1 MRQGALC
8 KGCNKNSNQFLPN
21 KERDIDPLTL
31 LAMANGCVA
40 AIRKGCELYKEVKGT
55 VAQAQKTVKEVQAIA
70 EEVGGFFGFFKKK
83 KPKPTEP
90 VVAPKPKKAEAEVWD
105 EGRVVA
111 DLAANLSQFFKVQ
124 QQLADHIR
132 EEEEKSKTVY
142 DPNQNI
148 MESALNRE
156 LAKTQFEKLAKEI
169 REIMVYQSPPELGN
183 LYTRVN
189 AMRVQII
196 EEQEEARLAQEKRQR
211 EAEWQRRKVISAIQD
226 KAIYG
231 VACLVFVLYLALFF
245 SLLVMDRKVRWG
257 F

>member
-1 MRQGALC
+1 
-8 KGCNKNSNQFLPN
+8 
-21 KERDIDPLTL
+21 
-31 LAMANGCVA
+31 MANGCVA
-40 AIRKGCELYKEVKGT
+40 AIRKGCELYKDVKGT
-55 VAQAQKTVKEVQAIA
+55 ISAAQKTAKEVTAIA

-83 KPKPTEP
+83 PKPVE
-90 VVAPKPKKAEAEVWD
+90 APKPKKAEPEVWD
-105 EGRVVA
+105 ENRVVA
-111 DLAANLSQFFKVQ
+111 DLAANLSQFFKIQ

-132 EEEEKSKTVY
+132 EEEEKSRSVY

-156 LAKTQFEKLAKEI
+156 LAKTQFEKLSKEI
-169 REIMVYQSPPELGN
+169 REIMVYQSPKELGN

-189 AMRVQII
+189 QMRVQII
-196 EEQEEARLAQEKRQR
+196 EEQEQARLAQEKRIR
-211 EAEWQRRKVISAIQD
+211 EAEWKRRKMISAIQD

-231 VACLVFVLYLALFF
+231 VVCLIFMLYLTLFF

>member
-1 MRQGALC
+1 
-8 KGCNKNSNQFLPN
+8 
-21 KERDIDPLTL
+21 
-31 LAMANGCVA
+31 MANGCVA
-40 AIRKGCELYKEVKGT
+40 AIRKGCELYKDVKGT
-55 VAQAQKTVKEVQAIA
+55 ISAAQKTAKEVTAIA

-83 KPKPTEP
+83 PTDKPVE
-90 VVAPKPKKAEAEVWD
+90 APKPKKAEPEIWD
-105 EGRVVA
+105 ENKVVA
-111 DLAANLSQFFKVQ
+111 DLAANLGQFFKIQ

-132 EEEEKSKTVY
+132 EEEEKSKNVY

-156 LAKTQFEKLAKEI
+156 LAKTQFEKLSKEI

-189 AMRVQII
+189 QMRVQII
-196 EEQEEARLAQEKRQR
+196 AEQEQARLAQEKRIR
-211 EAEWQRRKVISAIQD
+211 EAEWKRRKVISAIQD

-231 VACLVFVLYLALFF
+231 AICLIFLLYLTLFF

>member
-1 MRQGALC
+1 
-8 KGCNKNSNQFLPN
+8 
-21 KERDIDPLTL
+21 
-31 LAMANGCVA
+31 MANGCVA
-40 AIRKGCELYKEVKGT
+40 AIRKGCELYKDVKGT
-55 VAQAQKTVKEVQAIA
+55 ISAAQKTAKEVTAIA

-83 KPKPTEP
+83 PKSTAKPVE
-90 VVAPKPKKAEAEVWD
+90 APKPKKADPEVWD
-105 EGRVVA
+105 EGKVVA
-111 DLAANLSQFFKVQ
+111 DLAANLGQFFKIQ

-132 EEEEKSKTVY
+132 EEEEKSKNVY

-156 LAKTQFEKLAKEI
+156 LAKTQFEKLSKEI

-189 AMRVQII
+189 QMRVQII
-196 EEQEEARLAQEKRQR
+196 EEQEQARLAQEKRIR

-231 VACLVFVLYLALFF
+231 VACLIFMLYLVLFF

>member
-1 MRQGALC
+1 
-8 KGCNKNSNQFLPN
+8 
-21 KERDIDPLTL
+21 
-31 LAMANGCVA
+31 MANGCVA
-40 AIRKGCELYKEVKGT
+40 AIRKGCELYKDVKGT
-55 VAQAQKTVKEVQAIA
+55 ISAAQKTAKEVTAIA

-83 KPKPTEP
+83 PKPTDKP
-90 VVAPKPKKAEAEVWD
+90 VAAPKPKKAEPEVWD
-105 EGRVVA
+105 EGKVIA
-111 DLAANLSQFFKVQ
+111 DLAANLGQFFKIQ

-132 EEEEKSKTVY
+132 EEEEKSKNVY

-156 LAKTQFEKLAKEI
+156 LAKTQFEKLSKEI
-169 REIMVYQSPPELGN
+169 REIMVYQSPKELGN

-189 AMRVQII
+189 QMRVQII
-196 EEQEEARLAQEKRQR
+196 EEQEQARLAQEKRIR

-231 VACLVFVLYLALFF
+231 VVCLIFMLYLALFF
-245 SLLVMDRKVRWG
+245 SLLVMDRKIRWG

>member
-1 MRQGALC
+1 M
-8 KGCNKNSNQFLPN
+8 
-21 KERDIDPLTL
+21 DPLTL

-55 VAQAQKTVKEVQAIA
+55 VASAQKAAKEVQAIA

-83 KPKPTEP
+83 PKPTAA
-90 VVAPKPKKAEAEVWD
+90 VAPKPKKAEPQVWD
-105 EGRVVA
+105 ENAVVA

-196 EEQEEARLAQEKRQR
+196 EEQEEARLAQEQRQR
-211 EAEWQRRKVISAIQD
+211 EAAWQRRRVISAIQD
-226 KAIYG
+226 KAIYAA
-231 VACLVFVLYLALFF
+231 VCIVFLLYLALFF

>member
-1 MRQGALC
+1 
-8 KGCNKNSNQFLPN
+8 
-21 KERDIDPLTL
+21 
-31 LAMANGCVA
+31 MANGCVA
-40 AIRKGCELYKEVKGT
+40 AIRKGCELYKDVKGT
-55 VAQAQKTVKEVQAIA
+55 ISAAQKTAKEVTAIA

-83 KPKPTEP
+83 PKPTATA
-90 VVAPKPKKAEAEVWD
+90 APKPKKAEPEVWD
-105 EGRVVA
+105 EGKVVA
-111 DLAANLSQFFKVQ
+111 DLAANLGQFFKIQ

-132 EEEEKSKTVY
+132 EEEEKSKNVY

-156 LAKTQFEKLAKEI
+156 LAKTQFEKLSKEI

-189 AMRVQII
+189 QMRVQII
-196 EEQEEARLAQEKRQR
+196 DEQEQARLAQEKRIR

-231 VACLVFVLYLALFF
+231 VACLIFMLYLVLFF

>member
-1 MRQGALC
+1 
-8 KGCNKNSNQFLPN
+8 
-21 KERDIDPLTL
+21 
-31 LAMANGCVA
+31 MANGCVA
-40 AIRKGCELYKEVKGT
+40 AIRKGCELYKDVKGT
-55 VAQAQKTVKEVQAIA
+55 ISAAQKTAKEVTAIA

-83 KPKPTEP
+83 KKPTDKP
-90 VVAPKPKKAEAEVWD
+90 VEAPKPKKAEPEIWD
-105 EGRVVA
+105 ENKVVA
-111 DLAANLSQFFKVQ
+111 DLAANLGQFFKIQ

-132 EEEEKSKTVY
+132 EEEEKSKNVY

-156 LAKTQFEKLAKEI
+156 LAKTQFEKLSKEI
-169 REIMVYQSPPELGN
+169 REIMVYQSPKELGN

-189 AMRVQII
+189 QMRVQII
-196 EEQEEARLAQEKRQR
+196 EEQEQARLAQEKRIR

-231 VACLVFVLYLALFF
+231 VACLIFLLYLVLFF
-245 SLLVMDRKVRWG
+245 TLLVMDRKVRWG

>member
-1 MRQGALC
+1 M
-8 KGCNKNSNQFLPN
+8 
-21 KERDIDPLTL
+21 T
-31 LAMANGCVA
+31 NGCVA
-40 AIRKGCELYKEVKGT
+40 AIRKGCELYKDVKGT
-55 VAQAQKTVKEVQAIA
+55 ISAAQKTAKEVTAIA

-83 KPKPTEP
+83 KKPTDKP
-90 VVAPKPKKAEAEVWD
+90 VEAPKPKKAEPEIWD
-105 EGRVVA
+105 ENKVVA
-111 DLAANLSQFFKVQ
+111 DLAANLGQFFKIQ

-132 EEEEKSKTVY
+132 EEEEKSKNVY

-156 LAKTQFEKLAKEI
+156 LAKTQFEKLSKEI
-169 REIMVYQSPPELGN
+169 REIMVYQSPKELGN

-189 AMRVQII
+189 QMRVQII
-196 EEQEEARLAQEKRQR
+196 EEQEQARLAQEKRIR
-211 EAEWQRRKVISAIQD
+211 EAEWKRRKMISAIQD

-231 VACLVFVLYLALFF
+231 VVCLIFMLYLTLFF

>member
-1 MRQGALC
+1 M
-8 KGCNKNSNQFLPN
+8 
-21 KERDIDPLTL
+21 DPLTL

-55 VAQAQKTVKEVQAIA
+55 VASAQKTAKEVQAIA
-70 EEVGGFFGFFKKK
+70 KEVGGFFGFFKKK
-83 KPKPTEP
+83 PKPAEI
-90 VVAPKPKKAEAEVWD
+90 VAPKAKKAEPEVWD

-196 EEQEEARLAQEKRQR
+196 EEQEEARLAQEQRQR
-211 EAEWQRRKVISAIQD
+211 EAAWQRRRVISAVQD
-226 KAIYG
+226 KAIYIG
-231 VACLVFVLYLALFF
+231 ACIAILLYLALFF

>member
-1 MRQGALC
+1 
-8 KGCNKNSNQFLPN
+8 
-21 KERDIDPLTL
+21 
-31 LAMANGCVA
+31 MANGCVA
-40 AIRKGCELYKEVKGT
+40 AIRKGCELYKDVKGT
-55 VAQAQKTVKEVQAIA
+55 IAAAQKTAKEVTAIA

-83 KPKPTEP
+83 KPTVKP
-90 VVAPKPKKAEAEVWD
+90 VDAPKPKKAEPEIWD
-105 EGRVVA
+105 ENKVVA
-111 DLAANLSQFFKVQ
+111 DLAANLGQFFKIQ

-132 EEEEKSKTVY
+132 EEEEKSKNVY

-156 LAKTQFEKLAKEI
+156 LAKTQFEKLSKEI

-189 AMRVQII
+189 QMRVQII
-196 EEQEEARLAQEKRQR
+196 EEQEQARLAQEKRIR
-211 EAEWQRRKVISAIQD
+211 EAEWKRRKMISAIQD

-231 VACLVFVLYLALFF
+231 VVCLIFMLYLTLFF

>member
-1 MRQGALC
+1 
-8 KGCNKNSNQFLPN
+8 
-21 KERDIDPLTL
+21 
-31 LAMANGCVA
+31 MANGCVA
-40 AIRKGCELYKEVKGT
+40 AIRKGCELYKDVKGT
-55 VAQAQKTVKEVQAIA
+55 ISAAQKTAKEVTAIA

-83 KPKPTEP
+83 KKSTDKPVE
-90 VVAPKPKKAEAEVWD
+90 APKPKKAEPEVWD
-105 EGRVVA
+105 ENKVVA
-111 DLAANLSQFFKVQ
+111 DLAANLGQFFKIQ

-132 EEEEKSKTVY
+132 EEEEKSKNVY

-156 LAKTQFEKLAKEI
+156 LAKTQFEKLSKEI
-169 REIMVYQSPPELGN
+169 REIMVYQSPKELGN

-189 AMRVQII
+189 QMRVQII
-196 EEQEEARLAQEKRQR
+196 EEQEQARLAQEKRIR

-231 VACLVFVLYLALFF
+231 VVCLIFMLYLALFF
-245 SLLVMDRKVRWG
+245 TLLVMDRKVRWG

>member
-1 MRQGALC
+1 
-8 KGCNKNSNQFLPN
+8 
-21 KERDIDPLTL
+21 
-31 LAMANGCVA
+31 MANGCVA
-40 AIRKGCELYKEVKGT
+40 AIRKGCELYKDVKGT
-55 VAQAQKTVKEVQAIA
+55 IAAAQKTAKEVTAIA

-83 KPKPTEP
+83 KKPTATP
-90 VVAPKPKKAEAEVWD
+90 VAAPKPKKAEPEVWD
-105 EGRVVA
+105 EGKVVA
-111 DLAANLSQFFKVQ
+111 DLAANLGQFFKIQ

-132 EEEEKSKTVY
+132 EEEEKSKNVY
-142 DPNQNI
+142 DPDQNI

-156 LAKTQFEKLAKEI
+156 LAKTQFEKLSKEI

-189 AMRVQII
+189 QMRVQII
-196 EEQEEARLAQEKRQR
+196 EEQEQARLAQEKRIR

-231 VACLVFVLYLALFF
+231 VACLVFLLYLVLFF
-245 SLLVMDRKVRWG
+245 TLLVMDRKVRWG

>member
-1 MRQGALC
+1 
-8 KGCNKNSNQFLPN
+8 
-21 KERDIDPLTL
+21 
-31 LAMANGCVA
+31 MANGCVA
-40 AIRKGCELYKEVKGT
+40 AIRKGCELYKDVKGT
-55 VAQAQKTVKEVQAIA
+55 ISAAQKTAKEVTAIA

-83 KPKPTEP
+83 KPTPIE
-90 VVAPKPKKAEAEVWD
+90 APKPKKAEPEVWD
-105 EGRVVA
+105 ENKVVA
-111 DLAANLSQFFKVQ
+111 DLAANLSQFFKIQ

-132 EEEEKSKTVY
+132 EEEEKSRSVY

-156 LAKTQFEKLAKEI
+156 LAKTQFEKLSKEI

-189 AMRVQII
+189 QMRVQII
-196 EEQEEARLAQEKRQR
+196 DEQEQARLAQEKRIR
-211 EAEWQRRKVISAIQD
+211 EAEWKRRKVISAIQD

-231 VACLVFVLYLALFF
+231 AVCLIFMLYLTLFF

>member
-1 MRQGALC
+1 
-8 KGCNKNSNQFLPN
+8 
-21 KERDIDPLTL
+21 
-31 LAMANGCVA
+31 MANGCVA

-55 VAQAQKTVKEVQAIA
+55 VASAQKTAKEVQAIA
-70 EEVGGFFGFFKKK
+70 KEVGGFFGFFKKK
-83 KPKPTEP
+83 PKPAEI
-90 VVAPKPKKAEAEVWD
+90 VAPKAKKAEPEVWD

-196 EEQEEARLAQEKRQR
+196 EEQEEARLAQEQRQR
-211 EAEWQRRKVISAIQD
+211 EAAWQRRRVISAVQD
-226 KAIYG
+226 KAIYIG
-231 VACLVFVLYLALFF
+231 ACIAILLYLALFF

>member
-1 MRQGALC
+1 
-8 KGCNKNSNQFLPN
+8 
-21 KERDIDPLTL
+21 
-31 LAMANGCVA
+31 MANGCVA
-40 AIRKGCELYKEVKGT
+40 AIRKGCELYKDVKGT
-55 VAQAQKTVKEVQAIA
+55 ISAAQKTAKEVTAIA

-83 KPKPTEP
+83 KNPTDKP
-90 VVAPKPKKAEAEVWD
+90 VDAPKPKKAEPEVWD
-105 EGRVVA
+105 ENRVVA
-111 DLAANLSQFFKVQ
+111 DLAANLSQFFKIQ

-132 EEEEKSKTVY
+132 EEEEKSRSVY

-156 LAKTQFEKLAKEI
+156 LAKTQFEKLSKEI
-169 REIMVYQSPPELGN
+169 REIMVYQSPKELGN

-189 AMRVQII
+189 QMRVQII
-196 EEQEEARLAQEKRQR
+196 EEQEQARLAQEKRIR
-211 EAEWQRRKVISAIQD
+211 ETEWKRRKMISAIQD

-231 VACLVFVLYLALFF
+231 VVCLIFMLYLILFF

>member
-1 MRQGALC
+1 
-8 KGCNKNSNQFLPN
+8 
-21 KERDIDPLTL
+21 
-31 LAMANGCVA
+31 MANGCVA
-40 AIRKGCELYKEVKGT
+40 AIRKGCELYKDVKGT
-55 VAQAQKTVKEVQAIA
+55 ISAAQKTAKEVTAIA

-83 KPKPTEP
+83 PKPTATP
-90 VVAPKPKKAEAEVWD
+90 VATPKPKKAEPEVWD
-105 EGRVVA
+105 ENKVVA
-111 DLAANLSQFFKVQ
+111 DLAANLGQFFKIQ

-132 EEEEKSKTVY
+132 EEEEKSKNVY

-156 LAKTQFEKLAKEI
+156 LAKTQFEKLSKEI
-169 REIMVYQSPPELGN
+169 REIMVYQSPKELGN

-189 AMRVQII
+189 QMRVQII
-196 EEQEEARLAQEKRQR
+196 EEQEQARLAQEKRIR

-231 VACLVFVLYLALFF
+231 VVCLIFMLYLALFF
-245 SLLVMDRKVRWG
+245 SLLVMDRKIRWG

>member
-1 MRQGALC
+1 
-8 KGCNKNSNQFLPN
+8 
-21 KERDIDPLTL
+21 
-31 LAMANGCVA
+31 MANGCVA

-55 VAQAQKTVKEVQAIA
+55 VAEAKKTAKEVQAIA
-70 EEVGGFFGFFKKK
+70 KEVGGFFGWFKKK
-83 KPKPTEP
+83 ETSPTAP
-90 VVAPKPKKAEAEVWD
+90 VTQAKPKKSEAEVWD

-111 DLAANLSQFFKVQ
+111 DLAANLGQFFKVQ

-142 DPNQNI
+142 DPSQNI

-189 AMRVQII
+189 KMRVQII
-196 EEQEEARLAQEKRQR
+196 EEQEQARLAQEQKQR
-211 EAEWQRRKVISAIQD
+211 EVEWQRRKVISAIQD
-226 KAIYG
+226 KAIY
-231 VACLVFVLYLALFF
+231 VAVCIVFLLYLTLFF

>member
-1 MRQGALC
+1 VSQL
-8 KGCNKNSNQFLPN
+8 S
-21 KERDIDPLTL
+21 ER
-31 LAMANGCVA
+31 
-40 AIRKGCELYKEVKGT
+40 ELYKDVKGT
-55 VAQAQKTVKEVQAIA
+55 IAAAQKTAKEVTAIA

-83 KPKPTEP
+83 KKPTDKP
-90 VVAPKPKKAEAEVWD
+90 VAAPKPKKADPEIWD

-111 DLAANLSQFFKVQ
+111 DLAANLGQFFKIQ

-132 EEEEKSKTVY
+132 EEEEKSKNVY
-142 DPNQNI
+142 DPDQNI

-156 LAKTQFEKLAKEI
+156 LAKTQFEKLSKEI

-189 AMRVQII
+189 QMRVQII
-196 EEQEEARLAQEKRQR
+196 AEQEQARLAQEKRIR
-211 EAEWQRRKVISAIQD
+211 EAEWKRRKVISAIQD

-231 VACLVFVLYLALFF
+231 AICLIFLLYLTLFF

>member
-1 MRQGALC
+1 
-8 KGCNKNSNQFLPN
+8 
-21 KERDIDPLTL
+21 
-31 LAMANGCVA
+31 MANGCVA

-55 VAQAQKTVKEVQAIA
+55 VASAQKTAKEVQAIA
-70 EEVGGFFGFFKKK
+70 KEVGGFFGFFKKK
-83 KPKPTEP
+83 PKPAEI
-90 VVAPKPKKAEAEVWD
+90 VAPKPKKAEPEVWD

-196 EEQEEARLAQEKRQR
+196 EEQEEARLAQEQRQR
-211 EAEWQRRKVISAIQD
+211 EAAWQRRRVISAVQD
-226 KAIYG
+226 KAIYIG
-231 VACLVFVLYLALFF
+231 ACIAILLYLALFF

>member
-1 MRQGALC
+1 
-8 KGCNKNSNQFLPN
+8 
-21 KERDIDPLTL
+21 
-31 LAMANGCVA
+31 MANGCVA
-40 AIRKGCELYKEVKGT
+40 AIRKGCELYKDVKGT
-55 VAQAQKTVKEVQAIA
+55 ISAAQKTAKEVTAIA

-83 KPKPTEP
+83 KPTAKPVE
-90 VVAPKPKKAEAEVWD
+90 APKPKKAEPEVWD
-105 EGRVVA
+105 ENRVVA
-111 DLAANLSQFFKVQ
+111 DLAANLSQFFKIQ

-132 EEEEKSKTVY
+132 EEEEKSRSVY

-156 LAKTQFEKLAKEI
+156 LAKTQFEKLSKEI
-169 REIMVYQSPPELGN
+169 REIMVYQSPKELGN

-189 AMRVQII
+189 QMRVQII
-196 EEQEEARLAQEKRQR
+196 EEQEQARLAQEKRIR
-211 EAEWQRRKVISAIQD
+211 EAEWKRRKMISAIQD

-231 VACLVFVLYLALFF
+231 VVCLIFMLYLTLFF

>member
-1 MRQGALC
+1 
-8 KGCNKNSNQFLPN
+8 
-21 KERDIDPLTL
+21 
-31 LAMANGCVA
+31 MANGCVA
-40 AIRKGCELYKEVKGT
+40 AIRKGCELYKDVKGT
-55 VAQAQKTVKEVQAIA
+55 ISAAQKTAKEVTAIA

-83 KPKPTEP
+83 KKPTDKP
-90 VVAPKPKKAEAEVWD
+90 VDAPKPKKAEPEVWD
-105 EGRVVA
+105 ENRVVA
-111 DLAANLSQFFKVQ
+111 DLAANLSQFFKIQ

-132 EEEEKSKTVY
+132 EEEEKSRSVY

-156 LAKTQFEKLAKEI
+156 LAKTQFEKLSKEI
-169 REIMVYQSPPELGN
+169 REIMVYQSPKELGN

-189 AMRVQII
+189 QMRVQII
-196 EEQEEARLAQEKRQR
+196 EEQEQARLAQEKRIR
-211 EAEWQRRKVISAIQD
+211 ETEWKRRKMISAIQD

-231 VACLVFVLYLALFF
+231 VVCLIFMLYLILFF

>member
-1 MRQGALC
+1 V
-8 KGCNKNSNQFLPN
+8 
-21 KERDIDPLTL
+21 DPLTL

-55 VAQAQKTVKEVQAIA
+55 VASAQKAAKEVQAIA

-83 KPKPTEP
+83 PKPTAA
-90 VVAPKPKKAEAEVWD
+90 VALKPKKAEPQVWD
-105 EGRVVA
+105 ENAVVA

-148 MESALNRE
+148 MESALHRE

-196 EEQEEARLAQEKRQR
+196 EEQEEARLAQEQRQR
-211 EAEWQRRKVISAIQD
+211 EIEWQRRKVISAIQD
-226 KAIYG
+226 KAIYAA
-231 VACLVFVLYLALFF
+231 VCIAFLLYLALFF

>member
-1 MRQGALC
+1 M
-8 KGCNKNSNQFLPN
+8 
-21 KERDIDPLTL
+21 DPLTL

-55 VAQAQKTVKEVQAIA
+55 VASAQKTAKEVQAIA

-83 KPKPTEP
+83 PKPAEI
-90 VVAPKPKKAEAEVWD
+90 VAPKAKKSEPEVWD
-105 EGRVVA
+105 EGRVVS

-196 EEQEEARLAQEKRQR
+196 EEQEEARLAQEQRQR
-211 EAEWQRRKVISAIQD
+211 EAAWQRRRVISAVQD
-226 KAIYG
+226 KAIYIG
-231 VACLVFVLYLALFF
+231 ACIAILLYLALFF

>member
-1 MRQGALC
+1 M
-8 KGCNKNSNQFLPN
+8 
-21 KERDIDPLTL
+21 DPLTL

-55 VAQAQKTVKEVQAIA
+55 VASAQKTAKEVQAIA

-83 KPKPTEP
+83 PKPAEI
-90 VVAPKPKKAEAEVWD
+90 VAPKAKKAEPEVWD

-211 EAEWQRRKVISAIQD
+211 EIEWQRRKVISAIQD
-226 KAIYG
+226 KAIYIG
-231 VACLVFVLYLALFF
+231 ACIAILLYLALFF